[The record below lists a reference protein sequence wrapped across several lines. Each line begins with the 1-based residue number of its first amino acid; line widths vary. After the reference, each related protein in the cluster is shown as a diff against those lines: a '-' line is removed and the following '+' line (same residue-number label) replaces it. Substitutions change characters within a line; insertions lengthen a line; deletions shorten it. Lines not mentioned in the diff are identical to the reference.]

1 MEARCGVSSAIWRH
15 PAGHVKH
22 MQRLLFGDWYSDT
35 MQVITPVFSNGDL
48 ESFKVVMDAWCVIIS
63 AFSGDA
69 QLAAKPRI
77 RGTVINPIQYTMG
90 HHSLVK
96 VRVRQQI
103 IDFCC
108 KRLLRQSCA

>member
-1 MEARCGVSSAIWRH
+1 MCYCQCHLRQYA
-15 PAGHVKH
+15 AGHVKH
-22 MQRLLFGDWYSDT
+22 VQQFLCGDWCCET
-35 MQVITPVFSNGDL
+35 MQVITPVFSSGDL
-48 ESFKVVMDAWCVIIS
+48 ESFEVVMEAWCVIIS

-90 HHSLVK
+90 HHSLAK

-103 IDFCC
+103 IDFRC
-108 KRLLRQSCA
+108 KKLLQQSCA